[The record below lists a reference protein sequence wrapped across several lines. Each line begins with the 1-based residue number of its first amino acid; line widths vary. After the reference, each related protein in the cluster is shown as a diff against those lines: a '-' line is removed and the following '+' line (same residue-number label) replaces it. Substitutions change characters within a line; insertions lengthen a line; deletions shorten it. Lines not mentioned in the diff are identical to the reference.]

1 MCGMLDHYL
10 EAFSRLSI
18 EVAPHS
24 WPAATTHR
32 SPGKP
37 LLLLSVLDLI
47 ANGGLHRNFIEPSA
61 ELNDRFDSFLGLLP
75 PLKGSVLIAESFVG
89 LESDGFWQ
97 LRPRAGYES
106 LPGQEITSVE
116 RLRVCYFGAI
126 LNDDLFPLLQMRTSR
141 EKLRTVLVASYFA
154 HEFQTQVSEY
164 VGGSD
169 I

>member
-10 EAFSRLSI
+10 QAFSRLSI
-18 EVAPHS
+18 EVAPRK

-37 LLLLSVLDLI
+37 LLLMSVLDLI
-47 ANGGLHRNFIEPSA
+47 ANGGLHRNLIEPSA
-61 ELNDRFDSFLGLLP
+61 ELNDRFDSFLGLMSP
-75 PLKGSVLIAESFVG
+75 SKGSVHMAGSFVG

-97 LRPRAGYES
+97 LRPRGGHEL

-116 RLRVCYFGAI
+116 RLRACYFGAI

-141 EKLRTVLVASYFA
+141 EKLRTVLVTTYFA

-164 VGGSD
+164 GEGSE